1 MPGRAK
7 HVCPERGCTTLI
19 PAGQRHCDRHR
30 RQKAWG
36 GGFRPA
42 SRNIPDDVRR
52 RVLARDKYHC
62 QLRYEGCT
70 TQAAHCDHTIPVSEG
85 GTSDESNLE
94 SGGERCHLKK
104 SSREDTV
111 LKVIK
116 HLNRERHKTLS
127 AAVVRT
133 NAQQ

>member
-30 RQKAWG
+30 WQKAWG

-42 SRNIPDDVRR
+42 SRTIPDDVRR

-70 TQAAHCDHTIPVSEG
+70 TQATHCDHTIPVSEDLELTRASILA
-85 GTSDESNLE
+85 GTCLCQ
-94 SGGERCHLKK
+94 G
-104 SSREDTV
+104 V
-111 LKVIK
+111 P
-116 HLNRERHKTLS
+116 
-127 AAVVRT
+127 A
-133 NAQQ
+133 